1 MKKSIKMSK
10 ISGIFGKNLDYI
22 LFRTN
27 YFLYP
32 VCLDETEG
40 LWYNGMVRK
49 GDRGGINEK
58 QYT

>member
-1 MKKSIKMSK
+1 MSK

-32 VCLDETEG
+32 VCLDEIGE
-40 LWYNGMVRK
+40 LWYNGMENN
-49 GDRGGINEK
+49 IEK
-58 QYT
+58 RQGEVS